1 MDSSARHRCLALE
14 GERLCRSGDWEAGV
28 KRLEAVLREG
38 CTEDS
43 TLCFVYSQ
51 LGAAHFCLKNYE
63 RSLHYHRQDVE
74 LLQRARDR
82 LGEAKAHGSL
92 GNVLKA
98 IGRFDEAAVAFQR
111 QLALAREKEDKVS
124 VEDCFLDTEDC

>member
-1 MDSSARHRCLALE
+1 MDSSSRYRSLALE

-51 LGAAHFCLKNYE
+51 LGSAYFYLKNYD
-63 RSLHYHRQDVE
+63 RALYCHQRDVE
-74 LLQRARDR
+74 LLRRAEDR
-82 LGEAKAHGSL
+82 VGEAKAHGSV

-111 QLALAREKEDKVS
+111 QLQLARDEQDKVS
-124 VEDCFLDTEDC
+124 CFVDTEPP